1 MVVSK
6 KGGVQG
12 FKEAAKYGNVKG
24 LRGVTCQGEKIAQR
38 AERMEGTEGGECDW
52 VMKWG
57 WVKRSLYE
65 EERAQPRLV
74 VILTERK

>member
-52 VMKWG
+52 VMKWVG
-57 WVKRSLYE
+57 LNALFMKKRGRS
-65 EERAQPRLV
+65 RG
-74 VILTERK
+74 